1 MKHRAFRHYGIM
13 AAGLLAAAAGI
24 AVLLLVKDAQGVLR
38 VLPYLCV
45 GIGSGLFGQGMG
57 NMISQRKMEQNPET
71 ARQIR
76 IEQKDERNIAVV
88 NRAKAKALD
97 IMLYTFAV
105 LLLALVVIGVSTPV
119 LLLLVFGYV
128 FVIGSEVYYIS
139 RYSKEM

>member
-13 AAGLLAAAAGI
+13 AAGLLVAVAGI
-24 AVLLLVKDAQGVLR
+24 AVLLVVKDVQGVLR

-57 NMISQRKMEQNPET
+57 SVISRRKMEQNPEI

-88 NRAKAKALD
+88 HRAKAKALD